1 MPLFWIALAF
11 LAGSL
16 PYSVWLGRLML
27 HTDIRDYGDGYPG
40 ATNAWKAGGWRVG
53 IPALLL
59 DYAKGAV
66 PVGLLHFVAGL
77 SGWALIAVSL
87 APVLGH
93 AFSPFLHFKGG
104 KALAVTF
111 GVWTGLTL
119 AEGPVVLG
127 LLFALFISIL
137 SSDSWA
143 VVCGMLVFLVYL
155 LVFHPDRTLLAMWCG
170 NTLILVWKSLDEL
183 RQGVAIRPWIWRLV
197 GRDR

>member
-1 MPLFWIALAF
+1 MTLFWIALAF

-27 HTDIRDYGDGYPG
+27 NTDIRDYGDGNPG
-40 ATNAWKAGGWRVG
+40 ATNAWKAGGWRAG

-66 PVGLLHFVAGL
+66 PVGSLHFIAGF
-77 SGWALIAVSL
+77 SGWALIAAAL

-93 AFSPFLHFKGG
+93 AFSPFLRFQGG

-119 AEGPVVLG
+119 AEGSIVLG
-127 LLFALFISIL
+127 LLFTLFIAVL
-137 SSDSWA
+137 KSDSWA
-143 VVCGMLVFLVYL
+143 VVCGMLAFLVYL
-155 LVFHPDRTLLAMWCG
+155 VAYHPDWTLLAIWCG
-170 NTLILVWKSLDEL
+170 NALILVWKSRDEL
-183 RQGVAIRPWIWRLV
+183 KQGVAFRPWIWRLA